1 MSYKAKIVEN
11 KNHKYNVYVNVDG
24 TEMPVARTID
34 DKLPI
39 FDIVEW
45 DTYEEAKM
53 WICSK
58 DGKLELLE
66 VK

>member
-1 MSYKAKIVEN
+1 MPYKAKIVEN
-11 KNHKYNVYVNVDG
+11 KNNKYNVYVNVDG

-45 DTYEEAKM
+45 DTRDDAVEY
-53 WICSK
+53 INSK
-58 DGKLELLE
+58 EGKLELLE
-66 VK
+66 EE